1 MKFHRL
7 LLPSALLVISAC
19 SQAEPPVNTAQAV
32 NVMNGS
38 VSAKE
43 EDIIRSSL
51 KMAIPEAEITAIKES
66 PYKGLFEVKAKG
78 YGTAYMSADGRYML
92 QGAVKLSMSLSKAW
106 QKSGKPPW
114 QQPL

>member
-66 PYKGLFEVKAKG
+66 P
-78 YGTAYMSADGRYML
+78 
-92 QGAVKLSMSLSKAW
+92 
-106 QKSGKPPW
+106 
-114 QQPL
+114 

>member
-7 LLPSALLVISAC
+7 LLPSALLVISA

-78 YGTAYMSADGRYML
+78 WHSVAQARR
-92 QGAVKLSMSLSKAW
+92 
-106 QKSGKPPW
+106 
-114 QQPL
+114 